1 MAFVQK
7 RIHKGETPQ
16 TYREMPASTPPTPL
30 LNKFTNHVIHAKA
43 PAEILDALDIF
54 ASKLLPINVLGA
66 GRMPERTSDWR
77 SIQVGV
83 DVFLHESAPDGWW
96 NEYAAKAAQ
105 GYDPGIMMAK
115 TSLVP
120 YTWTETMR
128 TLEPIG
134 VDRWPYELARNYG
147 IRDALTCCIGQ
158 RWLVAYWSR
167 QVLSNL
173 LTHPLRML
181 LIAAA
186 AFAASRLDQVTVD
199 NPRRFGNQPRITPRE
214 LAVLRLVSLGMG
226 TTGIAKLLGIGEETV
241 RSHLKKVQVKLGVHN
256 RAHAVAEAVRQQLI
270 P

>member
-1 MAFVQK
+1 MALAQ
-7 RIHKGETPQ
+7 RSIHQSEVSAAYKAL
-16 TYREMPASTPPTPL
+16 PATAPPTPL
-30 LNKFTNHVIHAKA
+30 LNKFTNHVIQAKT
-43 PAEILDALDIF
+43 PADILDDLDEF
-54 ASKLLPINVLGA
+54 ASSLLPINVLGV
-66 GRMPERTSDWR
+66 GRMPQRTSDWR
-77 SIQVGV
+77 SIQLGV
-83 DVFLHESAPDGWW
+83 DVFLHASAPVEWW

-115 TSLVP
+115 TSLVA

-134 VDRWPYELARNYG
+134 IDRWPYDLARKYG

-167 QVLSNL
+167 QVLCNL
-173 LTHPLRML
+173 LTHPLRIL

-186 AFAASRLDQVTVD
+186 GFVASRLEQVIGD
-199 NPRRFGNQPRITPRE
+199 SPERFPNQPRITARE

-226 TTGIAKLLGIGEETV
+226 SNEIAKRLGIGEETV
-241 RSHLKKVQVKLGVHN
+241 RSHLKKAQAKLGARN
-256 RAHAVAEAVRQQLI
+256 RAHAAAEAIRQQLI